1 VQHNVGMRR
10 RVHLQLLISA
20 LLGIAVGAIALLI
33 AHWTY
38 APSLAWDAAAIAYL
52 ALTWREIWPL
62 SPEQTREIAA
72 SEDPSRALDDVI
84 VLVAALV
91 SLLTVVLVLSHFG
104 STPQDASLVRSA
116 LGIASVVLAWAVVQT
131 VYSVRYA
138 KLYYSKPEGGIN
150 FNCEGIPQY
159 SDFAYVAFG
168 VGMTFQV
175 ADTDVQTAKF
185 RRAILGHALLSFL
198 FATTILAITINLV
211 AGLNN

>member
-1 VQHNVGMRR
+1 MHR
-10 RVHLQLLISA
+10 RVRLHLLVSMLIG
-20 LLGIAVGAIALLI
+20 LAVGAIALLV

-38 APSLAWDAAAIAYL
+38 APSLAWDAAALTYL
-52 ALTWREIWPL
+52 LLTWREIWRL
-62 SPEQTREIAA
+62 DPEQTREIAA
-72 SEDPSRALDDVI
+72 GEDPSHVLDDFM
-84 VLVAALV
+84 VLAAAVV

-104 STPQDASLVRSA
+104 STPEDAKLIRSV
-116 LGIASVVLAWAVVQT
+116 LGIASVVLAWAVVHT
-131 VYSVRYA
+131 VYTVRYA
-138 KLYYSKPEGGIN
+138 KLFYDEPVGGLDFKSEGM
-150 FNCEGIPQY
+150 PQY

-185 RRAILGHALLSFL
+185 RRTILGHALLSFL